1 MHKSRE
7 KKKEILGTTFHKTVG
22 IMSTLEDQSRL
33 NVVAA
38 VSPDARGEKRKAIG
52 DGEIYGTKNKKGDA
66 VTERVKYVMKTE
78 VLTEGVEPTNLCSS
92 HPELFLESLQGNID
106 LVWCQDGKKEGYID
120 PFNKAFFEYDRKNPN
135 AVKTFMELKKKT
147 GIFVAINR
155 RISPEVNEPD
165 MKEGNHGGL
174 FKMTYYVRHHGW
186 NNKELERD
194 HRMCLETLAEVS
206 VVIEL
211 VVYKIEKGQHCS
223 YQEWIFLF

>member
-1 MHKSRE
+1 
-7 KKKEILGTTFHKTVG
+7 
-22 IMSTLEDQSRL
+22 MSTLEDQSRL
-33 NVVAA
+33 NVVVA

-52 DGEIYGTKNKKGDA
+52 NGETYDTKNKKGDA

-78 VLTEGVEPTNLCSS
+78 VLTEGVEPTNLCNS

-120 PFNKAFFEYDRKNPN
+120 PFNKAFFEYERKNPN

-147 GIFVAINR
+147 GIFVATNR
-155 RISPEVNEPD
+155 RISREVNEPD

-174 FKMTYYVRHHGW
+174 FKMTYYVRHRGW
-186 NNKELERD
+186 NNKELERE

-211 VVYKIEKGQHCS
+211 VVYKIEKGEHCS
-223 YQEWIFLF
+223 YQECFFLF